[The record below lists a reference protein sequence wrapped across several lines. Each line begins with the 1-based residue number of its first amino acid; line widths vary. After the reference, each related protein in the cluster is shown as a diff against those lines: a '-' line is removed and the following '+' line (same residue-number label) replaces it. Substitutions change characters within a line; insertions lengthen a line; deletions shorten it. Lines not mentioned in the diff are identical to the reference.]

1 MGFVC
6 VDDVAAVSW
15 LHNVLGS
22 TPPACHLLLR
32 YSSFSLPLS
41 LSAHLAH
48 MCLAS
53 MPVKRRHFL
62 HIFQLWFVPFLPLS
76 CSLCLSLLHSCT
88 LYIYIY
94 LALSLLFSLFA
105 REFYNF
111 CICEYFMQIYV
122 NFSLAL
128 RVCVC
133 VCPARAFIES
143 ACETVSQPVL

>member
-6 VDDVAAVSW
+6 VGDVAAVSW

-22 TPPACHLLLR
+22 THPACHLLLR
-32 YSSFSLPLS
+32 YSSYSLS
-41 LSAHLAH
+41 LSQLTWHTCVWRTCQLSVDTFYTFSNCGLFPFSHSLA
-48 MCLAS
+48 LFA
-53 MPVKRRHFL
+53 
-62 HIFQLWFVPFLPLS
+62 
-76 CSLCLSLLHSCT
+76 SLLHSCT
-88 LYIYIY
+88 LYIIY

-143 ACETVSQPVL
+143 ASQCCKLY